1 MKKSARE
8 EEKKRRGKGEI
19 WRREREIASEILR
32 RDRVVS
38 SEIQNSVKLLEER
51 GGGATIML
59 DIY

>member
-8 EEKKRRGKGEI
+8 EEKKRGKGEI

-32 RDRVVS
+32 RDRVGS
-38 SEIQNSVKLLEER
+38 SEIQNSVKLLAER